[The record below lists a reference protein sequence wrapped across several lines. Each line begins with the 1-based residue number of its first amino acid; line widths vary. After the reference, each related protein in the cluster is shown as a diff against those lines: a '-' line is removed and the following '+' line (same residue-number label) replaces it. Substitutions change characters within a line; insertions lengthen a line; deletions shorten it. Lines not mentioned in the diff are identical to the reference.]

1 MRTFID
7 PQGYGWQA
15 ALLDGSYGNVT
26 LLFSPLRASD
36 IRQYQMP
43 ADTMAEAEEQF
54 ADLSD
59 AELLDL
65 WERASPW
72 SPGA

>member
-7 PQGYGWQA
+7 PQGNGWQA
-15 ALLDGSYGNVT
+15 ALLDGSYGNVM

-43 ADTMAEAEEQF
+43 ADTMAEAEGLF
-54 ADLSD
+54 AGLSD